1 MMDRAQFMQ
10 ELEKLLADISETE
23 RQDALDFYN
32 SYFDDAGAEN
42 EASVLRELGS
52 PEKVAAIIKAD
63 LKGSAG
69 GYEYGEYTEHGYE
82 DARTKERGQM
92 PERYEEESGT
102 GKRFFRKGNQAV
114 LILAVI
120 LLVFI
125 SPFIK
130 GAVGGILTFAVGI
143 LLLPFWL
150 IVGLGIG
157 AMALLVGG
165 IAAVVAGAGLLAVM
179 TGTGIMTIGIGC
191 LMIALAILM
200 ILGLISIAV
209 RIVPKWFRKITDFL
223 TGCFTERERRRL
235 NEEVYKR
242 NVDRSGDFWCCGNR
256 ADGCRWCY
264 GSPYV
269 GTDRG
274 GKPEKGAS
282 GGRWG
287 V

>member
-125 SPFIK
+125 SPFVK
-130 GAVGGILTFAVGI
+130 GAVGGILSLAVGI

-150 IVGLGIG
+150 IVG
-157 AMALLVGG
+157 
-165 IAAVVAGAGLLAVM
+165 AGLLAVM
-179 TGTGIMTIGIGC
+179 TGTGILTIGIGC

-209 RIVPKWFRKITDFL
+209 RIVPKWFRKITDFFNRVL
-223 TGCFTERERRRL
+223 YRKRK
-235 NEEVYKR
+235 EEVK
-242 NVDRSGDFWCCGNR
+242 
-256 ADGCRWCY
+256 
-264 GSPYV
+264 
-269 GTDRG
+269 
-274 GKPEKGAS
+274 
-282 GGRWG
+282 
-287 V
+287 

>member
-52 PEKVAAIIKAD
+52 PKKVAAIIKAD

-102 GKRFFRKGNQAV
+102 GKRFFRK
-114 LILAVI
+114 ILAVI

-125 SPFIK
+125 SPFVK

-157 AMALLVGG
+157 AVVLLVGG

-179 TGTGIMTIGIGC
+179 TGTGILTIGIGC

-209 RIVPKWFRKITDFL
+209 HIVPKWFRKITDFFNRVL
-223 TGCFTERERRRL
+223 YRKRK
-235 NEEVYKR
+235 EEVK
-242 NVDRSGDFWCCGNR
+242 
-256 ADGCRWCY
+256 
-264 GSPYV
+264 
-269 GTDRG
+269 
-274 GKPEKGAS
+274 
-282 GGRWG
+282 
-287 V
+287 

>member
-1 MMDRAQFMQ
+1 MDRAQFMR
-10 ELEKLLADISETE
+10 ELENLLADIPETE
-23 RQDALDFYN
+23 KREALEFYDN
-32 SYFDDAGAEN
+32 YFDDAGSEN
-42 EASVLRELGS
+42 EVSVLRELGS

-63 LKGSAG
+63 LKGSAEQ
-69 GYEYGEYTEHGYE
+69 YEYGEYTEHGYE
-82 DARTKERGQM
+82 DPRTKEPGQM
-92 PERYEEESGT
+92 PEKYAGESGEK
-102 GKRFFRKGNQAV
+102 GKENRFFRKGNQAV

-120 LLVFI
+120 FLVFI
-125 SPFIK
+125 SPFVK

-209 RIVPKWFRKITDFL
+209 HIVPKWFRKITDFFNRVL
-223 TGCFTERERRRL
+223 YRKRK
-235 NEEVYKR
+235 EEVK
-242 NVDRSGDFWCCGNR
+242 
-256 ADGCRWCY
+256 
-264 GSPYV
+264 
-269 GTDRG
+269 
-274 GKPEKGAS
+274 
-282 GGRWG
+282 
-287 V
+287 

>member
-52 PEKVAAIIKAD
+52 PKKVAAIIKAD

-92 PERYEEESGT
+92 PEKYGEESGT

-125 SPFIK
+125 SPFVK

-165 IAAVVAGAGLLAVM
+165 IAAVVAG
-179 TGTGIMTIGIGC
+179 TGILTIGIGC

-209 RIVPKWFRKITDFL
+209 RIVPKWFRKITDFFNRVL
-223 TGCFTERERRRL
+223 YRKRK
-235 NEEVYKR
+235 EEVK
-242 NVDRSGDFWCCGNR
+242 
-256 ADGCRWCY
+256 
-264 GSPYV
+264 
-269 GTDRG
+269 
-274 GKPEKGAS
+274 
-282 GGRWG
+282 
-287 V
+287 

>member
-92 PERYEEESGT
+92 PEKYGEESGT

-125 SPFIK
+125 SPFVK

-150 IVGLGIG
+150 I
-157 AMALLVGG
+157 
-165 IAAVVAGAGLLAVM
+165 GAGLLAVM
-179 TGTGIMTIGIGC
+179 TGTGILTIGIGC

-200 ILGLISIAV
+200 VLGLISVAV
-209 RIVPKWFRKITDFL
+209 RIVPKWFRKITDF
-223 TGCFTERERRRL
+223 FNRL
-235 NEEVYKR
+235 LYRKRKEEVK
-242 NVDRSGDFWCCGNR
+242 
-256 ADGCRWCY
+256 
-264 GSPYV
+264 
-269 GTDRG
+269 
-274 GKPEKGAS
+274 
-282 GGRWG
+282 
-287 V
+287 

>member
-1 MMDRAQFMQ
+1 MMDRARFMQ

-125 SPFIK
+125 SPFVK

-157 AMALLVGG
+157 AM
-165 IAAVVAGAGLLAVM
+165 
-179 TGTGIMTIGIGC
+179 
-191 LMIALAILM
+191 
-200 ILGLISIAV
+200 
-209 RIVPKWFRKITDFL
+209 
-223 TGCFTERERRRL
+223 
-235 NEEVYKR
+235 R
-242 NVDRSGDFWCCGNR
+242 NCSCCGWSRAFGCNDRNR
-256 ADGCRWCY
+256 DHDHRNWMSDDCSGN
-264 GSPYV
+264 PYDIR
-269 GTDRG
+269 TDQHRSTHCA
-274 GKPEKGAS
+274 EMVS
-282 GGRWG
+282 EDY
-287 V
+287 

>member
-125 SPFIK
+125 SPFVK

-157 AMALLVGG
+157 AVALLV
-165 IAAVVAGAGLLAVM
+165 GAGLLAVM
-179 TGTGIMTIGIGC
+179 TGTGILTIGIGC

-209 RIVPKWFRKITDFL
+209 HIVPKWFRKITDF
-223 TGCFTERERRRL
+223 FNRL
-235 NEEVYKR
+235 LYRKRKEEVK
-242 NVDRSGDFWCCGNR
+242 
-256 ADGCRWCY
+256 
-264 GSPYV
+264 
-269 GTDRG
+269 
-274 GKPEKGAS
+274 
-282 GGRWG
+282 
-287 V
+287 

>member
-1 MMDRAQFMQ
+1 MMDRARFMQ

-125 SPFIK
+125 SPFVK

-157 AMALLVGG
+157 AVALLF
-165 IAAVVAGAGLLAVM
+165 
-179 TGTGIMTIGIGC
+179 GC
-191 LMIALAILM
+191 NDRNRDHDHRNWMSDDCSGNPYDI
-200 ILGLISIAV
+200 
-209 RIVPKWFRKITDFL
+209 RTDQHCS
-223 TGCFTERERRRL
+223 THCAEMVSED
-235 NEEVYKR
+235 Y
-242 NVDRSGDFWCCGNR
+242 
-256 ADGCRWCY
+256 
-264 GSPYV
+264 
-269 GTDRG
+269 
-274 GKPEKGAS
+274 
-282 GGRWG
+282 
-287 V
+287 

>member
-1 MMDRAQFMQ
+1 MMDRARFMQ

-92 PERYEEESGT
+92 PEKYGEESGT

-125 SPFIK
+125 SPFVKDHDHRNWMSDDCSGNPYDI
-130 GAVGGILTFAVGI
+130 
-143 LLLPFWL
+143 
-150 IVGLGIG
+150 
-157 AMALLVGG
+157 
-165 IAAVVAGAGLLAVM
+165 
-179 TGTGIMTIGIGC
+179 
-191 LMIALAILM
+191 
-200 ILGLISIAV
+200 
-209 RIVPKWFRKITDFL
+209 RTDQH
-223 TGCFTERERRRL
+223 
-235 NEEVYKR
+235 
-242 NVDRSGDFWCCGNR
+242 RSTHCAEMVSED
-256 ADGCRWCY
+256 Y
-264 GSPYV
+264 
-269 GTDRG
+269 
-274 GKPEKGAS
+274 
-282 GGRWG
+282 
-287 V
+287 

>member
-92 PERYEEESGT
+92 PEKYGEESGT

-125 SPFIK
+125 SPFVK

-157 AMALLVGG
+157 AVVLLVGG
-165 IAAVVAGAGLLAVM
+165 IAAVVAG
-179 TGTGIMTIGIGC
+179 GIGC

-209 RIVPKWFRKITDFL
+209 HIVPKWFRKITDF
-223 TGCFTERERRRL
+223 FNRL
-235 NEEVYKR
+235 LYRKRKEEVK
-242 NVDRSGDFWCCGNR
+242 
-256 ADGCRWCY
+256 
-264 GSPYV
+264 
-269 GTDRG
+269 
-274 GKPEKGAS
+274 
-282 GGRWG
+282 
-287 V
+287 

>member
-92 PERYEEESGT
+92 PEKYGEESGT

-125 SPFIK
+125 SPFVK
-130 GAVGGILTFAVGI
+130 GAVYHHAQHVYQRLPGGGRSYPPVHILRSCILFADHG
-143 LLLPFWL
+143 
-150 IVGLGIG
+150 
-157 AMALLVGG
+157 
-165 IAAVVAGAGLLAVM
+165 
-179 TGTGIMTIGIGC
+179 
-191 LMIALAILM
+191 
-200 ILGLISIAV
+200 
-209 RIVPKWFRKITDFL
+209 RVP
-223 TGCFTERERRRL
+223 
-235 NEEVYKR
+235 Y
-242 NVDRSGDFWCCGNR
+242 
-256 ADGCRWCY
+256 
-264 GSPYV
+264 
-269 GTDRG
+269 RG
-274 GKPEKGAS
+274 GGQEL
-282 GGRWG
+282 
-287 V
+287 